1 MIRTTIIIAALVL
14 LPGVASAQQPCTTDA
29 ARVVDEIFRHML
41 ERSADSSGGRL
52 IDRLENGQATVRD
65 IVRDVAMSPEH
76 QQRFYNRNERDAE
89 LRAVENLYR
98 HVLGRGADDQGAR
111 AHADLLRN
119 QGINAVVDSLIGSA
133 EYQQQ
138 FGDWGVPGS
147 GGMKYCGPDR
157 FVGALGGRPRN
168 NGAYGNNGA
177 YDRYGRNNQYNEPGI
192 TLFSDT
198 RFRGSSSTIEG
209 QRRAYPRVNSQVRSV
224 QVMGGTWQLCEQ
236 ANYRGR
242 CVTVTSDVEDVRSL
256 GLGNYVGSVRQTNR
270 Y

>member
-1 MIRTTIIIAALVL
+1 MFRKSILIAALVIA
-14 LPGVASAQQPCTTDA
+14 PVAASAQPPCTTDA

-52 IDRLENGQATVRD
+52 IDRLQNGQATVRD

-76 QQRFYNRNERDAE
+76 QQRFYNRSERDAE
-89 LRAVENLYR
+89 LRAVEALYR

-119 QGINAVVDSLIGSA
+119 QGINAVVDSLISSA

-168 NGAYGNNGA
+168 EGA

-209 QRRAYPRVNSQVRSV
+209 ARRAYPRVNSQVRSV

-242 CVTVTSDVEDVRSL
+242 CVTVTSDVDDVRSL
-256 GLGNYVGSVRQTNR
+256 GLGNHVGSVRQTNR

>member
-1 MIRTTIIIAALVL
+1 MLRNTILIAALVL
-14 LPGVASAQQPCTTDA
+14 SPVVASAQPPCTSDA

-41 ERSADSSGGRL
+41 ERSADSAGGRL
-52 IDRLENGQATVRD
+52 IDRLQSGQATVRD

-76 QQRFYNRNERDAE
+76 PRRFYNRSENDAE
-89 LRAVENLYR
+89 LRAVESLYR

-111 AHADLLRN
+111 DHANMLRN

-147 GGMKYCGPDR
+147 GGLRYCGPDR
-157 FVGALGGRPRN
+157 FVGALGGRPRS
-168 NGAYGNNGA
+168 
-177 YDRYGRNNQYNEPGI
+177 DRYGQGNQLNEPGI
-192 TLFSDT
+192 VLFAQP

-209 QRRAYPRVNSQVRSV
+209 PRRANPRVNSQVRSV
-224 QVMGGTWQLCEQ
+224 QVTGGTWQLCEQ
-236 ANYRGR
+236 AQFRGR
-242 CVTVTSDVEDVRSL
+242 CVTVSSDVSDTRDI
-256 GLGNYVGSVRQTNR
+256 GLGNYVGSVRQTTR